1 MTWTIAKIAAAGVLA
16 AIPIAAVSIPAY
28 ATENPAAAPIVLR
41 APPPADPPPAPA
53 PPAPPGAHTG
63 EYYNPND
70 ANDWYNW
77 YNSGADGGGGG
88 GGGG

>member
-28 ATENPAAAPIVLR
+28 AAENPGGAPIVLP
-41 APPPADPPPAPA
+41 APLPADPPPAPA
-53 PPAPPGAHTG
+53 PPAPPQQNY

-70 ANDWYNW
+70 YNDWYNT
-77 YNSGADGGGGG
+77 GADGGGGG

>member
-16 AIPIAAVSIPAY
+16 AMPIGAVAMPAC
-28 ATENPAAAPIVLR
+28 AVASSGSVPVVLPAPL
-41 APPPADPPPAPA
+41 PADPQIDPQPA
-53 PPAPPGAHTG
+53 PPAPHG

-70 ANDWYNW
+70 YNDW

>member
-1 MTWTIAKIAAAGVLA
+1 MTWTIAKIAAAGVLTA
-16 AIPIAAVSIPAY
+16 MPIAAVAMPAC
-28 ATENPAAAPIVLR
+28 AVASSGSAPIVLQ
-41 APPPADPPPAPA
+41 APLPADPQIDPQPA
-53 PPAPPGAHTG
+53 PPSPHG

-70 ANDWYNW
+70 YNDWYNW

>member
-28 ATENPAAAPIVLR
+28 AAENPGGAPIVLP
-41 APPPADPPPAPA
+41 APLPADPPPAPA
-53 PPAPPGAHTG
+53 PPAPPGHNY

-70 ANDWYNW
+70 YNDWW
-77 YNSGADGGGGG
+77 YNQGADGGGGG
-88 GGGG
+88 GGGGGG